1 MIAFKQNSD
10 IFDIFIIVFNIIYPK
25 ELPRTFNLCGK
36 KYLDVNFIV
45 RSNWP
50 HFSKQIQY
58 PIAHS
63 RTRFLVAH
71 LSAAATA

>member
-10 IFDIFIIVFNIIYPK
+10 IFDIFIIVFNLIYPK

-45 RSNWP
+45 RSN
-50 HFSKQIQY
+50 
-58 PIAHS
+58 
-63 RTRFLVAH
+63 
-71 LSAAATA
+71 